1 MDSTIIS
8 ELDFSH
14 NYHDLACGFLK
25 RKTSRNQGL
34 TWNNRPNLGL
44 SAASFPCHTERGHLW
59 KSWGVR
65 AWIMKAP
72 LKITTAGGQG
82 ETSEILETGN

>member
-1 MDSTIIS
+1 MDI
-8 ELDFSH
+8 
-14 NYHDLACGFLK
+14 
-25 RKTSRNQGL
+25 RL
-34 TWNNRPNLGL
+34 TWNNGPNLGL

-72 LKITTAGGQG
+72 LKITKAGGQG
-82 ETSEILETGN
+82 ETSETLETKNHGIHQVPSTEWLRAKSQNDSPP